1 MPLSEVGRLATPLH
15 TVYDDITA
23 AGTKITATG
32 NVLWDNRSHADT
44 MVFEGSQG
52 VMLDLRYG
60 YFPHVAYDGCFLT
73 T

>member
-1 MPLSEVGRLATPLH
+1 MPLSEVGRLATSLH

-44 MVFEGSQG
+44 MGF
-52 VMLDLRYG
+52 
-60 YFPHVAYDGCFLT
+60 
-73 T
+73 